1 MSDFFFS
8 FSNIFIFDHFIYF
21 RDYLVAGI
29 MKVSGGLIAF
39 FLYFLLIEI
48 SQERLSGR
56 QKISHEGALLFV
68 EPEEVTK
75 YIDFIDK

>member
-56 QKISHEGALLFV
+56 
-68 EPEEVTK
+68 
-75 YIDFIDK
+75 